1 MTSGKL
7 VKPTDVVCPSQEN
20 SSSTYLSRSGKRIC
34 TKVIRRWKTME
45 YRARMI
51 FDKIRL
57 LFPRVYMARMR
68 NVVLTICCE
77 WGPPRCSSAAHSPA
91 LCPDTL
97 IRWTSGGF
105 WPPVFLQ
112 FNSANIYQ
120 DTYTCLYRPWTGCWW
135 HVNEEDIICTLGSL
149 QSQGGVGTIISTNK

>member
-34 TKVIRRWKTME
+34 AKVIRRWKTME

-77 WGPPRCSSAAHSPA
+77 
-91 LCPDTL
+91 
-97 IRWTSGGF
+97 
-105 WPPVFLQ
+105 
-112 FNSANIYQ
+112 
-120 DTYTCLYRPWTGCWW
+120 
-135 HVNEEDIICTLGSL
+135 
-149 QSQGGVGTIISTNK
+149 